1 MNKGFTLIEVALAI
15 AILGIGLATITT
27 LSTRLV
33 DDTYYEIGRSNGT
46 ILAFYLLETQNAAPT
61 DPSQDDASTQNQS
74 GGLIS
79 KLDSLGF
86 FSGLNKEED
95 FPYLSEAWN
104 YQITHE
110 PLTIPLTDTPLDII
124 TVSVRWGNN
133 DFESV
138 RIQTV
143 VKGKDKPNQ
152 GTPNPQGG
160 AGGFGGPNT

>member
-46 ILAFYLLETQNAAPT
+46 ILALYLLETQSASPT
-61 DPSQDDASTQNQS
+61 DQNKDNQNSTQNQS
-74 GGLIS
+74 GALVS
-79 KLDSLGF
+79 KLASLGYF
-86 FSGLNKEED
+86 AGLKQEDD
-95 FPYLSEAWN
+95 FPFLNNSWT

-110 PLTIPLTDTPLDII
+110 PLSLPLTDTPLDIV
-124 TVSVRWGNN
+124 TVSVRWGSN

-138 RIQTV
+138 RLQTV
-143 VKGKDKPNQ
+143 VKGKDKDPQSGNQ
-152 GTPNPQGG
+152 LGAPPTP
-160 AGGFGGPNT
+160 